1 MSVLIALMISAFIAL
16 TYMQNHFRTKVSMF
30 KSAVQYSSFGI
41 NYANKNKISYFDK
54 TEIEL
59 NENTNV
65 QISMRKIHWGVF
77 DLVFSQSTIVEENF
91 QKLALVGGYQNE
103 RNALY
108 LQDTNRPLVI
118 VGNTE
123 IVGRTALPKSG
134 VKRGSIA
141 GHSYIGS
148 QLIYGTIAESTHNL
162 PKIKNKDFIK
172 YFSRD
177 LFLKDSIQ
185 FIDLFENDKW
195 LNSFN
200 APTKIYISN
209 DIVHLNFIQLSGNII
224 VQSDTLIIV
233 ENTTRLKDI
242 ILVAPN
248 IKIVD
253 NVIGNF
259 QAIATKNIVIG
270 ENCDLFYPSALILTE
285 AETYDFVK
293 NNKQASRILI
303 NSNSIIRGIV
313 CYFSD
318 DIQSTYE
325 PRVVLEED
333 ARVIGEIYSE
343 ENIELKGVV
352 DGMVYTKGFVARQF
366 GSVYQNHIYNGKI
379 IEENLPKQYVGLQFE
394 NVSNSVAKWMY

>member
-16 TYMQNHFRTKVSMF
+16 TYMQNHFRTKGSMF
-30 KSAVQYSSFGI
+30 KSAVQYSNFGI
-41 NYANKNKISYFDK
+41 NYVNKNEVPYFDK

-59 NENTNV
+59 DKNTNFK
-65 QISMRKIHWGVF
+65 ISIRKMHWGLF
-77 DLVFSQSTIVEENF
+77 DLVYSRSTVVEETF

-123 IVGRTALPKSG
+123 IVGRAALPKNG

-141 GHSYIGS
+141 GHSYLGS
-148 QLIYGTIAESTHNL
+148 QLIYGSIVESTHNL
-162 PKIKNKDFIK
+162 PKIKNKDSIK

-195 LNSFN
+195 FNSFN
-200 APTKIYISN
+200 NATKVYLSN
-209 DIVHLNFIQLSGNII
+209 NVVHLDFIQLTGNII
-224 VQSDTLIIV
+224 VQSDTMIIV
-233 ENTTRLKDI
+233 ENTSKLKDI
-242 ILVAPN
+242 ILVAPIIEIAN
-248 IKIVD
+248 
-253 NVIGNF
+253 NVSGNF
-259 QAIATKNIVIG
+259 QAVASKNIVIG
-270 ENCDLFYPSALILTE
+270 KNCDLRYPSALILTDNESNASVNYKE
-285 AETYDFVK
+285 A
-293 NNKQASRILI
+293 NRILI
-303 NSNSIIRGIV
+303 CSNSTIRGIV
-313 CYFSD
+313 CHLTNG
-318 DIQSTYE
+318 IQSTYD
-325 PRVVLEED
+325 PRIILEEN

-343 ENIELKGVV
+343 ENIELKGTV

-379 IEENLPKQYVGLQFE
+379 IEENLPKQYVGLQFD
-394 NVSNSVAKWMY
+394 NLPNSVAKWMY

>member
-16 TYMQNHFRTKVSMF
+16 TYMQNQFRTKVSLF

-41 NYANKNKISYFDK
+41 NYANKNEISYFDK

-59 NENTNV
+59 DENINV
-65 QISMRKIHWGVF
+65 QITMRKMNWGLF
-77 DLVFSQSTIVEENF
+77 DLVFSQATIIEENF
-91 QKLALVGGYQNE
+91 QKLALVGGYQNV

-123 IVGRTALPKSG
+123 IVGRTTLPKSG

-172 YFSRD
+172 FFSRD
-177 LFLKDSIQ
+177 LMLKDSIE
-185 FIDLFENDKW
+185 FIELYEKDRLI
-195 LNSFN
+195 NSFN
-200 APTKIYISN
+200 DPTKIFISN
-209 DIVHLNFIQLSGNII
+209 NVVHLDFIQLSGNII

-248 IKIVD
+248 IEISD
-253 NVIGNF
+253 NVSGNF
-259 QAIATKNIVIG
+259 QAIASKNIVIG
-270 ENCDLFYPSALILTE
+270 QNCDLLYPSALLLTDN
-285 AETYDFVK
+285 ETNTLV
-293 NNKQASRILI
+293 NNKGANSIRI
-303 NSNSIIRGIV
+303 NSHSTIRGIV
-313 CYFSD
+313 CHLSN
-318 DIQSTYE
+318 DIQTTYE
-325 PRVVLEED
+325 PRIILEEN

-343 ENIELKGVV
+343 ENIELKGTV

-366 GSVYQNHIYNGKI
+366 GSIYQNRIYNGKI
-379 IEENLPKQYVGLQFE
+379 IEKNLPKQYVGLQFE